1 MKKKIIVLTFIICL
15 VVFVACL
22 YVYKDNDTAYKNITN
37 NNLEEEIIN
46 SNSGISMMYE
56 TGPNT
61 GKYSESKSS
70 LWPENGYIYNGD
82 LSRCENGGILS
93 WDSTTNKITLLNNIS
108 DKCYVYFDT
117 YIIPTINNVVASNIT
132 SNSITL
138 TVNTTNGDNQI
149 TNYYFSN
156 GGDYIDNGNTNT
168 YTFNNLTPGTE
179 YNFSVYVEDSAKY
192 KSEVYNL
199 SATTSNPIL
208 LADYIKN
215 TVYQG
220 DGVNGLYYHDG
231 SGSYTNT
238 DQEAGDNS
246 YRYAGANPNNYI
258 CFGSNAVTCPS
269 DNLYRIIGA
278 FDDDS
283 DGLYEVKLIKSTNA
297 SSTLLGED
305 GAYDNDDRYYWNN
318 DTGTN
323 IWSESNLNKINL
335 NTNFL
340 NAFSYNWKN
349 IIAINEWYVDGYS
362 ERAGSVKLFYE
373 AENSGEV
380 YDAKIGLMYVSDY
393 GYAADPTY
401 WTTDM
406 QYYDYTNG
414 NNWMLS
420 LNGVFITRYIQTNN
434 NYVFMVNTA
443 QGNGITYGRVTGS
456 FRIFPSFYLTS
467 STQYISGTGT
477 QSDPFRI
484 VV

>member
-46 SNSGISMMYE
+46 LNSGISMMYE

-117 YIIPTINNVVASNIT
+117 YIIPIINNVVASNIT

-138 TVNTTNGDNQI
+138 TVNATNGDNQI

-231 SGSYTNT
+231 SGSYTNAA
-238 DQEAGDNS
+238 QEAGDNS

-258 CFGSNAVTCPS
+258 CFGSDAVTCPS
-269 DNLYRIIGA
+269 DNLYRIIGV
-278 FDDDS
+278 F
-283 DGLYEVKLIKSTNA
+283 GNEVKLIKSTSYGSYQWHSNYNNTW
-297 SSTLLGED
+297 STSTLNSTLNETYLNSLEE
-305 GAYDNDDRYYWNN
+305 A
-318 DTGTN
+318 
-323 IWSESNLNKINL
+323 WSNKIS
-335 NTNFL
+335 TH
-340 NAFSYNWKN
+340 K
-349 IIAINEWYVDGYS
+349 WYVKGYFGTDITPK
-362 ERAGSVKLFYE
+362 RMYE
-373 AENSGEV
+373 AESTGTSWSG
-380 YDAKIGLMYVSDY
+380 KIGLMYASDY
-393 GYAADPTY
+393 GFAASNSMWATTLYNYSRGDNWLYLGSGEWLITPYSSFDSYAV
-401 WTTDM
+401 
-406 QYYDYTNG
+406 
-414 NNWMLS
+414 L
-420 LNGVFITRYIQTNN
+420 
-434 NYVFMVNTA
+434 YVRSSGYA
-443 QGNGITYGRVTGS
+443 GRVDSDDVNITKEV
-456 FRIFPSFYLTS
+456 RPSFYLIS
-467 STQYISGTGT
+467 STTYASGSGTK
-477 QSDPFRI
+477 SDPFRI